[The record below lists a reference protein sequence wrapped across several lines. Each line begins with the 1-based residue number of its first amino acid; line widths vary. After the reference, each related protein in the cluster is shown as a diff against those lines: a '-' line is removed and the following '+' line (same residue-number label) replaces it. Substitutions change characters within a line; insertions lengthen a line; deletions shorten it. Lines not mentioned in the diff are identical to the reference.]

1 MANRQLNNWTSSI
14 SVLAITISLVAGQSV
29 TQKSLAQTS
38 TTLPPAGVISINGA
52 GASTVN
58 PLLVGTGT
66 TAPFAPQGSW
76 FNVFGVGNPPT
87 LNDPAGAVNGP
98 VSELFTFRFASVG
111 SGAGVRNFFCRTVP
125 PASPGPTINLPIS
138 FGSTD
143 DFLTPTDTNATV
155 NATNPACVSLP
166 TPSYVQVPVIGL
178 GLALAYNRTG
188 LTIPA
193 AGLRLSRPT
202 YCAILNG
209 NITNWNDARIRND
222 NGGAIISANRPL
234 RIVRRS
240 DNSGS
245 TLVVSSHLNT
255 ACRTTGTPGLPAAS
269 VWSRGVGS
277 ISTSG
282 SVPPAPPADTV
293 VWPPSSL
300 GASGGGGVASAI
312 VANAGAIGYVDS
324 ATRAARSLPAAILR
338 NRAGNYTA
346 ISPTSIS
353 AALTGLTDSDP
364 TFRRI
369 RIVTTDPA
377 GATAYPIST
386 VSYLLF
392 YDQYTG
398 TNATNIASG
407 IRGFINWALASPA
420 VGSPTADAI
429 ATARGYAPLPASIK
443 SQVQNVV
450 NLCVDTVLDPATTCN

>member
-1 MANRQLNNWTSSI
+1 MANRQSINLTSSL

-29 TQKSLAQTS
+29 THKSVAQTS
-38 TTLPPAGVISINGA
+38 TTPPPSGVVSINGA

-58 PLLVGTGT
+58 TLFVGTGT

-76 FNVFGVGNPPT
+76 FNVYGVGNPPT

-98 VSELFTFRFASVG
+98 VSTTTTFRYASVG
-111 SGAGVRNFFCRTVP
+111 SGTGINSFLCRTVP
-125 PASPGPTINLPIS
+125 PSTGATILAPIS
-138 FGSTD
+138 FGATD
-143 DFLTPTDTNATV
+143 DFLVGTERCSTTPTV
-155 NATNPACVSLP
+155 VPAP
-166 TPSYVQVPVIGL
+166 YVQVPVVGV

-209 NITNWNDARIRND
+209 NITNWNDIRIRND
-222 NGGAIISANRPL
+222 NGGAIIAANRPL
-234 RIVRRS
+234 RVVRRS

-245 TLVVSSHLNT
+245 TFVLSSHLNT
-255 ACRTTGTPGLPAAS
+255 ACKTAATPGLPAAS
-269 VWSRGVGS
+269 VWNRGVGS
-277 ISTSG
+277 ISTAG
-282 SVPPAPPADTV
+282 NVPPTPPANTV
-293 VWPPSSL
+293 VWPVSSL
-300 GASGGGGVASAI
+300 GASGGGGVATAI
-312 VANAGAIGYVDS
+312 AANAGAIGYVDS
-324 ATRAARSLPAAILR
+324 ATRAARSLPAAVLR
-338 NRAGNYTA
+338 NRAGNFTA

-353 AALTGLTDSDP
+353 AALTGVADSDS

-369 RIVTTDPA
+369 RIVADDPT

-386 VSYLLF
+386 ASYLLF

-398 TNATNIASG
+398 TNATSIASG
-407 IRGFINWALASPA
+407 IRGFINWVA
-420 VGSPTADAI
+420 VQSGSPTADAI